1 VVAIAFEFKDVAD
14 MRVISYM
21 TNMQPSR
28 KPERSG
34 VVQHPRITSAGGPSE
49 TLAARLRA
57 GQCSA
62 SKLCVDY
69 AGYVLTATA
78 PPAHAHLYSAD
89 LLVERQGHRKHSV
102 RGLDYFYDAAQ
113 ALMYSIEWGRLWV
126 KSNVRKHPEATHE
139 HSHSR
144 SRR

>member
-1 VVAIAFEFKDVAD
+1 VAAVAFEFNDVAD
-14 MRVISYM
+14 MRVIPNM
-21 TNMQPSR
+21 MNMQLSR

-34 VVQHPRITSAGGPSE
+34 VVQPPRMTSAGGPSE
-49 TLAARLRA
+49 TPAARRRA

-62 SKLCVDY
+62 STLCVDY
-69 AGYVLTATA
+69 AGYILTATA